1 MKRVL
6 YLDNLRILLIL
17 LVIFHHAGCGYN
29 PYMTWYYNP
38 SNPEEYMPWMWP
50 FLSINAAFTMGFF
63 FMIAGYFVPM
73 SFDKQGTRLFLKKKF
88 IRLGIPMLVFS
99 LCLSL
104 AYKRFDFF
112 HLWFLENLLFFCLVY
127 ALIRTL
133 CMPIRRKGNS
143 KPTVF
148 SVFIIGL
155 VMGFMSHC
163 IRKVS
168 PQDNFIFAFNILEM
182 EPAHYPQYTMMFIL
196 GILSYRF
203 SWFEKM
209 TNRTGKAA
217 LMIGVA
223 LVIGNWLRH
232 IASWHAFITPWY
244 GIYESLMC
252 VFVITGL
259 LWLFREYANCSNCFW
274 SWCASQTY
282 GAYIFHIM
290 ILYYLLLSL
299 DSVWMW
305 GGEIKF
311 LLIGTVTTA
320 ASFILTWLIKK
331 IPGIDKIL

>member
-1 MKRVL
+1 
-6 YLDNLRILLIL
+6 
-17 LVIFHHAGCGYN
+17 
-29 PYMTWYYNP
+29 
-38 SNPEEYMPWMWP
+38 
-50 FLSINAAFTMGFF
+50 
-63 FMIAGYFVPM
+63 
-73 SFDKQGTRLFLKKKF
+73 
-88 IRLGIPMLVFS
+88 
-99 LCLSL
+99 
-104 AYKRFDFF
+104 
-112 HLWFLENLLFFCLVY
+112 
-127 ALIRTL
+127 
-133 CMPIRRKGNS
+133 
-143 KPTVF
+143 
-148 SVFIIGL
+148 
-155 VMGFMSHC
+155 MGFMSHC

-282 GAYIFHIM
+282 GAYIFHVI
-290 ILYYLLLSL
+290 ILYGLLLSL
-299 DSVWMW
+299 DGVWMW

-311 LLIGTVTTA
+311 LLIGTVTTT

>member
-155 VMGFMSHC
+155 VMCFMSHC

-168 PQDNFIFAFNILEM
+168 PQDNFIFE
-182 EPAHYPQYTMMFIL
+182 
-196 GILSYRF
+196 
-203 SWFEKM
+203 
-209 TNRTGKAA
+209 
-217 LMIGVA
+217 
-223 LVIGNWLRH
+223 
-232 IASWHAFITPWY
+232 
-244 GIYESLMC
+244 
-252 VFVITGL
+252 
-259 LWLFREYANCSNCFW
+259 
-274 SWCASQTY
+274 
-282 GAYIFHIM
+282 
-290 ILYYLLLSL
+290 
-299 DSVWMW
+299 
-305 GGEIKF
+305 
-311 LLIGTVTTA
+311 
-320 ASFILTWLIKK
+320 
-331 IPGIDKIL
+331 